1 MRTVIKADSC
11 KSEKGYSIV
20 ELLVA
25 LGMGMVA
32 LAAFYS
38 VFSVQSRRLS
48 VEEQIVEMQQNVRNG
63 MDVMIAEVRMA
74 GYDPTG
80 AGNFDGI
87 TCDTTQLRV
96 KLDLDGDGSV
106 TGANE
111 DVIYK
116 YDSANLRIT
125 RNTGGGAQPFME
137 NIQAFSFQ
145 YLDSNGNV
153 TTDPAQVRQVKI
165 SVTGRTAKRDPDW
178 PSNGG
183 YRTYTLTSYVTPRNL
198 YY

>member
-1 MRTVIKADSC
+1 MRTEIKGGSC
-11 KSEKGYSIV
+11 KGDKGYSLI

-25 LGMGMVA
+25 LGVGMVA

-38 VFSVQSRRLS
+38 VFSVQSQRLN

-63 MDVMIAEVRMA
+63 MDIMIAEVRMA

-80 AGNFDGI
+80 ARNFYGI
-87 TCDTTQLRV
+87 TCSPTQLEV
-96 KLDLDGDGSV
+96 KADLDGDGSV

-145 YLDSNGNV
+145 YLDSGGNV

>member
-1 MRTVIKADSC
+1 M
-11 KSEKGYSIV
+11 
-20 ELLVA
+20 
-25 LGMGMVA
+25 
-32 LAAFYS
+32 
-38 VFSVQSRRLS
+38 
-48 VEEQIVEMQQNVRNG
+48 
-63 MDVMIAEVRMA
+63 
-74 GYDPTG
+74 
-80 AGNFDGI
+80 
-87 TCDTTQLRV
+87 
-96 KLDLDGDGSV
+96 DLDGDGSV